1 MLSQVPVAGY
11 SPRVHD
17 MSRSG
22 TCGVVIKQC
31 HVRRRSPAPASPP
44 SLWCRLL
51 PWKPCSAHVL
61 RLAVVC
67 LASSSHVCES
77 NMRNNRLRLCCRA
90 CQGVVADPDHLS
102 HPPPRVQTEA
112 SRFRYVPRPAWRDR
126 RADDSVVLARA
137 WTRGIYHN
145 RPSRRQDSTWPKFL
159 AWGTEGR
166 RG

>member
-1 MLSQVPVAGY
+1 
-11 SPRVHD
+11 

-90 CQGVVADPDHLS
+90 CGGRSGPSESPTTTRSNRSLTFSVRSTSCVAGSPCRRLC
-102 HPPPRVQTEA
+102 
-112 SRFRYVPRPAWRDR
+112 RPATGLDARYLSQSAIWSARFD
-126 RADDSVVLARA
+126 LAEISCLRH
-137 WTRGIYHN
+137 R
-145 RPSRRQDSTWPKFL
+145 RPSRL
-159 AWGTEGR
+159 R
-166 RG
+166 RWHYWRNNTCY